1 MTRVMLFGTLF
12 STPTHSQGN
21 RTWIRCMFSHPIFR
35 MILHVNSWTWCLKKN
50 PLTKAA
56 AAQRHDI
63 GIQMNVEI
71 KIAIASAL
79 IAIGILAGFQ
89 KIRQYRRDSR
99 EALTDDLID
108 LIFFLPQLIFSA
120 ILILIGG
127 GWFYYLLTSA

>member
-1 MTRVMLFGTLF
+1 
-12 STPTHSQGN
+12 
-21 RTWIRCMFSHPIFR
+21 

-56 AAQRHDI
+56 AAHI